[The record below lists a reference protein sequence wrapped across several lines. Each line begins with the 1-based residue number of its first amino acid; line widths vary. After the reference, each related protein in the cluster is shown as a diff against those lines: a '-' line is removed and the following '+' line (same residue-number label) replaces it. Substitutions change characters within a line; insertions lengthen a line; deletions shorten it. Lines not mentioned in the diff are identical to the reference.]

1 MSTSKKKHQVKP
13 VASGCARLR
22 PASSNDEGPKSHKKS
37 VRANESSATSAVRI
51 ARERCELMTC
61 DGATFARTVA
71 TGKVLPMGGKAFG
84 RYLAAAYLQETEAVL
99 TSSALKDAVRTLQ
112 GLAGE
117 IQRPVHVRTC
127 GSLDD
132 GCVHL
137 NLGAGRVARVS
148 SSSIDILD
156 RANAIVNFWEPS
168 AAQSLP
174 DPDLTGSLE
183 DIRSALSLEGDELF
197 IAAGWLVCTLLPNGP
212 YPILAVYGPHGSGKS
227 TRCRHMTRLVD
238 PSDLLLRLQPK
249 NNDDLVVAA
258 RATHILTYDNVS
270 KISVNLS
277 DGLCRVATGGGISK
291 RTLYTDTD
299 VTVVKAKRPVII
311 NSIVDVVTRSD
322 LADRL
327 MLLRL
332 DATKTRMTE
341 RAVNQRFERYQPKAL
356 GAILKGVQSAIRNHS
371 TVQLPV
377 LPRMADAAAWG
388 EAALRGL
395 GAEPMAFYNAF
406 MRAAEDATAQVVEE
420 NPVGELLHK
429 VATEGG
435 GFQGTAS
442 RLLRRM
448 KEASPEAFGQLPPDA
463 TRLSAAIRR
472 LNPALQKAFGWK
484 VEFKKTRDA
493 RLVIIP
499 SVANEETVSISAT
512 DVKGSPESGC
522 DVGDPFYVGS
532 LSGNGAS

>member
-1 MSTSKKKHQVKP
+1 
-13 VASGCARLR
+13 L
-22 PASSNDEGPKSHKKS
+22 
-37 VRANESSATSAVRI
+37 
-51 ARERCELMTC
+51 TC
-61 DGATFARTVA
+61 DGTTFARTVA
-71 TGKVLPMGGKAFG
+71 TGKILPMGSNAFG
-84 RYLAAAYLQETEAVL
+84 RYLAAAYLQETDSVL

-117 IQRPVHVRTC
+117 TKGAVHVRTC
-127 GSLDD
+127 GNLDD
-132 GCVHL
+132 GRVYI
-137 NLGAGRVARVS
+137 NLGCGRVGTVS
-148 SSSIDILD
+148 SSSIVIRDSADIG
-156 RANAIVNFWEPS
+156 VSFWEPS

-174 DPDLTGSLE
+174 NPDLTGSLE
-183 DIRSALSLEGDELF
+183 DIGSALSLEGDELL

-238 PSDLLLRLQPK
+238 PSDLLLRSQPK

-270 KISVNLS
+270 KISGNLS
-277 DGLCRVATGGGISK
+277 DALCRVATGGGISK

-299 VTVVKAKRPVII
+299 VTVVKVKRPVII

-341 RAVNQRFERYQPKAL
+341 RAVNQQFERYQPKAL

-429 VATEGG
+429 IATEGG

-448 KEASPEAFGQLPPDA
+448 KEASADASGELPPDA
-463 TRLSAAIRR
+463 TRLSATIRR
-472 LNPALQKAFGWK
+472 LNPALQTAFGWE
-484 VEFKKTRDA
+484 VSFKKTRDA
-493 RLVIIP
+493 RLMIIP
-499 SVANEETVSISAT
+499 SVPTEMNASVNAEG
-512 DVKGSPESGC
+512 VKLPPES
-522 DVGDPFYVGS
+522 DRDAGDAISVDTP
-532 LSGNGAS
+532 SGDGAP